1 MTATGQ
7 RKWRVTVQRIAPVT
21 YTDEFDNLD
30 AALEYACEKRKM
42 LHYRVTVEGPNGV
55 VMDEEELARCCAL
68 ANQK

>member
-7 RKWRVTVQRIAPVT
+7 GKWRVMVQRVAPVT

-30 AALEYACEKRKM
+30 AALKYACEKRKL

-55 VMDEEELARCCAL
+55 AMDEEELARCCAL